1 MEKEGAV
8 NVWEESKV
16 NRRVLSNWRKCL
28 GQIQQT
34 SPLSIALK
42 PNGSGQVVIDMS
54 APHLAKVHLSSSVPS
69 SLNSGIN
76 IEEFLSSGSSTKDV
90 LKALEREGR
99 GYVLTKIDWQD
110 AYKHVLTHP
119 EDQRLQ
125 TIHWAGMYF
134 VELYLTFGC
143 KSSPG
148 IYDRILDIVL
158 RMICLLVEI
167 KRRLMVKQL
176 NNAVHF
182 GNLKSSTIYTNPM
195 PKDSE
200 FDVQQK

>member
-16 NRRVLSNWRKCL
+16 NRRVLFKL
-28 GQIQQT
+28 EELPLPDPKT

-119 EDQRLQ
+119 EAEDQRLQ
-125 TIHWAGMYF
+125 IIHWAGMYF
-134 VELYLTFGC
+134 VELYLTFRC

-148 IYDRILDIVL
+148 IYDWTWILFSV
-158 RMICLLVEI
+158 
-167 KRRLMVKQL
+167 
-176 NNAVHF
+176 
-182 GNLKSSTIYTNPM
+182 
-195 PKDSE
+195 
-200 FDVQQK
+200 

>member
-1 MEKEGAV
+1 MADSLTDWCAQGPAIGPCKL
-8 NVWEESKV
+8 EELPWPDPK
-16 NRRVLSNWRKCL
+16 
-28 GQIQQT
+28 T
-34 SPLSIALK
+34 SLLLIALK
-42 PNGSGQVVIDMS
+42 PNGAGWVVIDMS
-54 APHLAKVHLSSSVPS
+54 APHLAKVDLSSSVPS
-69 SLNSGIN
+69 SLNSRIN
-76 IEEFLSSGSSTKDV
+76 IEEFPSSGSSTKDV
-90 LKALEREGR
+90 LKSLEREGR
-99 GYVLTKIDWQD
+99 GCVFTKIDWQD
-110 AYKHVLTHP
+110 TYKHVLTHP